1 MNKVILIGNIG
12 QDPECRVFESG
23 AKNAQFSLATSKRW
37 KDKAGEKK
45 TETAW
50 HNIVLWGNL
59 AEIAEKYLKKGQK
72 VMIEGELKY
81 ETYQSD
87 GVTKY
92 ITRIIGNNLEMLGSK
107 NEDGPKR
114 QKDEALKTTPPENI
128 NPVPDEFEET
138 DGLPF

>member
-1 MNKVILIGNIG
+1 MNKVILIGHIG
-12 QDPECRVFESG
+12 QDPECKTFESG

-72 VMIEGELKY
+72 IMIEGELKY

-92 ITRIIGNNLEMLGSK
+92 ITRIIGNNMEMLGSK
-107 NEDGPKR
+107 NEDGTKR
-114 QKDEALKTTPPENI
+114 QKDEAPETTPPENI
-128 NPVPDEFEET
+128 NPVPDESEET
-138 DGLPF
+138 DDLPF